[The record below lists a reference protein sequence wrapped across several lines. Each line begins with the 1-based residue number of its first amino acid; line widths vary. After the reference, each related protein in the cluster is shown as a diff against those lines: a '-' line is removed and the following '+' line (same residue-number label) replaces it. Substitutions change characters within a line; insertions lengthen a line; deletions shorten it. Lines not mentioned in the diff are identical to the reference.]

1 MRLQLSPSQIVTAVL
16 TLSALRSRGR
26 AHHPQLSPTPSDQ
39 QRTRVAI
46 DQLYAR
52 LPEAFSK
59 AGLLGRSVEL
69 WGVTLST
76 AHSPSAAERA
86 LLRSFLRVRE
96 WDVDDTVYMLGEALS
111 LFVLVQVCMLEQLMR
126 LLDFTCGEP
135 RYTMVLDCRE
145 MHAWHI
151 SRSARICAKVRI
163 DPHALSSVMCDNY
176 PDCIERVMLVSPPKI
191 ISIVLNVLG
200 PFLPQSF
207 SDNLQAGMRFRIM
220 RKICLLCFLS
230 PDPTLRFVMKL
241 KQRA

>member
-96 WDVDDTVYMLGEALS
+96 WDVDDTVYMLGEALRWRRIQRVDRMRPEKVPPRFPRDRFGTDRDGRPLVLLS
-111 LFVLVQVCMLEQLMR
+111 FEHVTPEVFKDTHSFVAWRVRYPHLSAYLVVHTACS
-126 LLDFTCGEP
+126 FW
-135 RYTMVLDCRE
+135 CRFACLSNSCAFSTS
-145 MHAWHI
+145 HVG
-151 SRSARICAKVRI
+151 SRAI
-163 DPHALSSVMCDNY
+163 LW
-176 PDCIERVMLVSPPKI
+176 CI
-191 ISIVLNVLG
+191 
-200 PFLPQSF
+200 
-207 SDNLQAGMRFRIM
+207 A
-220 RKICLLCFLS
+220 CL
-230 PDPTLRFVMKL
+230 
-241 KQRA
+241 A